1 MKNMKSSQQKRM
13 RTCRIILPM
22 LLMAMFCAISCVPN
36 RNKELAQKILQDERL
51 QKVDSMARELLK
63 QGFNAGSGYSEIWA
77 RDLNTFILTSLDV
90 VPVEQVREALLI
102 FFRMQQ
108 PNGEMIDGYVVNNGS
123 GFNGEDTILYYS
135 PLDTT
140 HVGFKNTVETDQET
154 SLIQAVYKYVTKTGD
169 KTILSEQIGES
180 TVEERIHLMLEF
192 LKRERYSEEHGLIYG
207 AMTADWGDVQP
218 IPRDAKIINQDM
230 IDINQYSYMA
240 IDIYDNAMFLIA
252 INDMKQLGIATEE
265 ELNLYE
271 GIKQQVRKL
280 LWDSKRE
287 KFIPHIYLD
296 ESPIPEGFN
305 EEEVYY
311 HGGTAVAIEAG
322 LLSKEEVARCNSDM
336 LRNVEASGMATIG
349 LTIYPPY
356 PEGFFYGTMGRLYGY
371 QNGGDWTWFGGRMI
385 QQLIAY
391 GFIEE
396 AYTEMGPMLDRVIEN
411 GDFNEWYGP
420 GNKPSGSWKY
430 KGSAGVL
437 STAIQMLTEWC
448 NKQNL

>member
-1 MKNMKSSQQKRM
+1 MKNLKSSHEKRK
-13 RTCRIILPM
+13 RTYLIILPM
-22 LLMAMFCAISCVPN
+22 LLMAMFCAISCSPN
-36 RNKELAQKILQDERL
+36 RNKELAQKILQDDRL
-51 QKVDSMARELLK
+51 QKVDSMAHELLK

-90 VPVEQVREALLI
+90 VPAEEVREALLI
-102 FFRMQQ
+102 FFRLQQ

-123 GFNGEDTILYYS
+123 GLNGEDSILYYS
-135 PLDTT
+135 PLDST

-154 SLIQAVYKYVTKTGD
+154 SLIQAVYKYITKTGD
-169 KTILSEQIGES
+169 KAILDEQIGES
-180 TVEERIHLMLEF
+180 TVEERIHQMLDY
-192 LKRERYSEEHGLIYG
+192 LKRERYSKEHGLIYG

-218 IPRDAKIINQDM
+218 IPRGAKIINQDM

-240 IDIYDNAMFLIA
+240 IDIYDNAMLLIA

-265 ELNLYE
+265 EQNFYE
-271 GIKQQVRKL
+271 GIKQQARKL
-280 LWDSKRE
+280 LWDNTRQ

-296 ESPIPEGFN
+296 ESPVPEDFN

-322 LLSKEEVARCNSDM
+322 LLSKDEVERCNKDM
-336 LRNVEASGMATIG
+336 LANVEASGLATIG

-356 PEGFFYGTMGRLYGY
+356 PEGFFYGTMGHLYGY

-396 AYTEMGPMLDRVIEN
+396 AYTEMGPMLDRVIKN

-448 NKQNL
+448 HKQNV